1 MTNTKQIL
9 ADRKNEI
16 GSYVQYLMTI
26 ENTISGDL
34 FKIFKSNTILMLYN
48 IVEAVIS
55 SAIEDIRYSIHN
67 DPTTSFDDL
76 KVEIKVQI
84 IKDLRVNINA
94 KDFINI
100 SSNLSTDIIKNSFKK
115 DKISNGNINR
125 KVVRELSEIYG
136 FQVHGSD
143 YSKTK
148 DGTIINDIKS
158 KRNDLA
164 HGTFSFAEIGKD
176 FSYQDVEDL
185 SNCTI
190 NFLEFVI
197 ENIEVY
203 LANKDYK
210 AVI

>member
-9 ADRKNEI
+9 TDRKNEI
-16 GSYVQYLMTI
+16 GNYVQHLKTTQ
-26 ENTISGDL
+26 NTISGDL
-34 FKIFKSNTILMLYN
+34 FKILKSNTILMLYN

-55 SAIEDIRYSIHN
+55 SAIEDIRHSIHN

-76 KVEIKVQI
+76 KEEIKIQI

-115 DKISNGNINR
+115 EKISNGNISR
-125 KVVRELSEIYG
+125 KVVRDLSEIYG
-136 FQVHGSD
+136 FQVQGSD

-148 DGTIINDIKS
+148 DGVVINDIKS

-164 HGTFSFAEIGKD
+164 HGTFSFAEIGRD
-176 FSYQDVEDL
+176 YSYQDVEDL

-190 NFLEFVI
+190 NFLEYI
-197 ENIEVY
+197 IGNIEVY
-203 LANKDYK
+203 LANKGYK